1 MAEAIGPRVA
11 GGVRVRR
18 GALLS
23 AAVLLAVSLVLQ
35 ILLPTW
41 IPAAGLLNL
50 PLLAAVCCMVAS
62 GSVISAMVLGTLV
75 GWAYDGLTH
84 GPLGAFG
91 AVYAVLGYLAAS
103 ASRTIQVNIP
113 AVLGLVVGLL
123 YLAHEFMVYA
133 LDEFVLGEHTVF
145 EPGLWLV
152 LAALHGGA
160 AVLAYPLFGRL
171 AGSG

>member
-1 MAEAIGPRVA
+1 MAGTTGRRVA
-11 GGVRVRR
+11 GGARLRG
-18 GALLS
+18 GALIG
-23 AAVLLAVSLVLQ
+23 AAALLAVSLILQ

-50 PLLAAVCCMVAS
+50 PLLAAVFCMVAS
-62 GSVISAMVLGTLV
+62 GSVVSAMILGTLV

-91 AVYAVLGYLAAS
+91 VVYAVLGYLAAS
-103 ASRTIQVNIP
+103 AGRTIQVNIP

-123 YLAHEFMVYA
+123 YLAHELMAYA
-133 LDEFVLGEHTVF
+133 MHEFVLGGHTVF

-160 AVLAYPLFGRL
+160 AVLAHPLLGRL
-171 AGSG
+171 G